1 MGAAAFALS
10 FLNLGAA
17 VWWLRIG
24 GIVFILLGVSLL
36 LTKEKKAEPVNEQ
49 YRYAVKE
56 SFMSEP
62 ERRLYARLLRAAGS
76 DFEVFPQVALAS
88 LIDKVNFGSYRN
100 ELFRIVDFALC
111 DRRTLKPR
119 LIVELND
126 ASHNRADRIAR
137 DEKVRCIAERAGLN
151 VLTLTLEDDF
161 DERVLRK
168 RFMPRFDRINLRIPV
183 LPTYFAFS

>member
-24 GIVFILLGVSLL
+24 GIVLFILPGVSLL

-56 SFMSEP
+56 SFMTEP
-62 ERRLYARLLRAAGS
+62 ERRLYARLLRAVGS
-76 DFEVFPQVALAS
+76 DFEVFPQVALVS

-137 DEKVRCIAERAGLN
+137 DEKVRCIAERAGLH
-151 VLTLTLEDDF
+151 VLTLTPEDDF
-161 DERVLRK
+161 DDRTLRK
-168 RFMPRFDRINLRIPV
+168 RVYGAL
-183 LPTYFAFS
+183 